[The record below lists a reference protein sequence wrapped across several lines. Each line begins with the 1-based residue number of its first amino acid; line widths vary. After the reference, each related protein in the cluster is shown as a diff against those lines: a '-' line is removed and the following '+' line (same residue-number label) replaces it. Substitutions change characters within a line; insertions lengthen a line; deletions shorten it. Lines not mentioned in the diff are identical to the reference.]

1 MPSRSE
7 SADCWFVYKAGH
19 EASMTHQIT
28 RNTFLTRLLR
38 CFEGLRDS
46 CVQSVSSPVSQA
58 ACVFQPPRRC
68 LASKS
73 THNQRNSTS
82 TRRYVLWGVSNY
94 VRPLER
100 VHFSVLL
107 RNHAFSSYV
116 TCLFR
121 LVRIALAT
129 RYDAPRVFFLFFF
142 VTPGYSQT
150 MVSGCHYTERT
161 CGYRQVRFPLEVY
174 CETSSCF
181 QTTDPALAPC
191 ARWQS
196 TFLFRCVLDCCD
208 VAYGL
213 LLCLV
218 RITVRSL
225 TRTAIGLWSAW
236 GMREVS

>member
-1 MPSRSE
+1 MPPRSE
-7 SADCWFVYKAGH
+7 SADCWSVYKAGH
-19 EASMTHQIT
+19 EASVTHQIT
-28 RNTFLTRLLR
+28 RNAFLTRLLR

-129 RYDAPRVFFLFFF
+129 RYDAPRVFFLSFFF
-142 VTPGYSQT
+142 LLLRDTRKQWFPGAIIRRGHVGTGRCASLSKFIAKLRRVSRQQT
-150 MVSGCHYTERT
+150 LPSRRAQDGK
-161 CGYRQVRFPLEVY
+161 VRFFFDVSSIVA
-174 CETSSCF
+174 TS
-181 QTTDPALAPC
+181 
-191 ARWQS
+191 R
-196 TFLFRCVLDCCD
+196 
-208 VAYGL
+208 
-213 LLCLV
+213 
-218 RITVRSL
+218 TVFFSV
-225 TRTAIGLWSAW
+225 W
-236 GMREVS
+236 